1 MPRRSHRYAGRP
13 KGPPPDR
20 GHRPYDPRGATRKR
34 MKILAAVYKY
44 RREIAQGEIRL
55 CDLAAALGTSISYL
69 SITKNS
75 IWGQQILRSWAIA
88 DGEDPDQFTEI

>member
-1 MPRRSHRYAGRP
+1 
-13 KGPPPDR
+13 
-20 GHRPYDPRGATRKR
+20 

-44 RREIAQGEIRL
+44 RREIAEGQIRL

-75 IWGQQILRSWAIA
+75 LWGQHLLRSWAIA
-88 DGEDPDQFTEI
+88 DGEDPEQFTEI